1 MNATSATQR
10 DETVMQYAYL
20 CSRGARK
27 FWRSGLERAD
37 LQQVATIG
45 LIKAYDRYEPATRTP
60 FEAYAWLFVVGELMH
75 YVRDYERLVRPP
87 RRLRSLERRWLR
99 ACEDL
104 TGELEREPHRAEVAR
119 RLNVPERDI
128 EALHCY
134 REAAIPA
141 PLDEAIA
148 GGSPDFAY
156 TIEESNDMLALAD
169 ALRRLPEPER
179 TIVAAIHLRGYTQSE
194 ISACLGYT
202 PRHIARM
209 HREALRMM
217 QPLLSAS
224 AL

>member
-1 MNATSATQR
+1 MIPTYATQR
-10 DETVMQYAYL
+10 DEVVMHYEYL

-27 FWRSGLERAD
+27 FWRTGLERAD
-37 LQQVATIG
+37 LEQVAAIG

-87 RRLRSLERRWLR
+87 RWLRSLERRWLR

-104 TGELEREPHRAEVAR
+104 TCELGREPHRAEIAR
-119 RLNVPERDI
+119 RLNVSECDI

-134 REAAIPA
+134 REAAVPQS
-141 PLDEAIA
+141 LDDTASKA
-148 GGSPDFAY
+148 AADRAY
-156 TIEESNDMLALAD
+156 TIEESDDMLALAD

-179 TIVAAIHLRGYTQSE
+179 TIVSAIHLRGYTQSE
-194 ISACLGYT
+194 ISQCLGYT

-217 QPLLSAS
+217 QPMLSAAAS
-224 AL
+224 